1 MAKFLFV
8 DDDQHISV
16 ELWIEAATE
25 NEARIIAW
33 DSLTPEQRDACGY
46 LDCVDEVA
54 TTKD

>member
-25 NEARIIAW
+25 REARKIAW
-33 DSLTPEQRDACGY
+33 GSLTPEQKDACGL
-46 LDCVDEVA
+46 LDCVDQVE
-54 TTKD
+54 DEQ